1 MKDKKIDVEIR
12 MIEAYIFSKTDG
24 VSLQE
29 ISRRLKI
36 KKEDVKQYLTE
47 IELHYIQDQ
56 HGVELVK
63 NGNKYRFEIKPEIK
77 SMIFPN
83 PRKLE
88 LTETQFDVLTILFMN
103 GESRLIE
110 IENIRGKN
118 SYYQIK
124 KLTEYGLVKK
134 IKRKKQPYYML
145 TDKFYDLLPDKTIK
159 KLEDMKKSEFTKS
172 PSDNVSK

>member
-1 MKDKKIDVEIR
+1 MENKKIDVEIR

-124 KLTEYGLVKK
+124 KLTEYGLVKN
-134 IKRKKQPYYML
+134 KRNNH
-145 TDKFYDLLPDKTIK
+145 II
-159 KLEDMKKSEFTKS
+159 
-172 PSDNVSK
+172 

>member
-1 MKDKKIDVEIR
+1 MKYKITLIVMTLVAI
-12 MIEAYIFSKTDG
+12 TL
-24 VSLQE
+24 SL
-29 ISRRLKI
+29 IHI
-36 KKEDVKQYLTE
+36 C
-47 IELHYIQDQ
+47 
-56 HGVELVK
+56 
-63 NGNKYRFEIKPEIK
+63 
-77 SMIFPN
+77 
-83 PRKLE
+83 
-88 LTETQFDVLTILFMN
+88 
-103 GESRLIE
+103 RLIE

-145 TDKFYDLLPDKTIK
+145 TEKFYDLLPDKTIK

>member
-1 MKDKKIDVEIR
+1 MKDRRIDVEIR
-12 MIEAYIFSKTDG
+12 MIEALIFSKPDG
-24 VSLQE
+24 ISLQE
-29 ISRRLKI
+29 ISKRLKI
-36 KKEDVKQYLTE
+36 KTEDVKQYLNE

-56 HGVELVK
+56 HGVELAR

-83 PRKLE
+83 PKKLE

-124 KLTEYGLVKK
+124 RLMEYGLVKK
-134 IKRKKQPYYML
+134 VKRKNQPYYKL
-145 TDKFYDLLPDKTIK
+145 TDKFYDLLPDKTIR
-159 KLEDMKKSEFTKS
+159 KLEDMKKSDFAKS
-172 PSDNVSK
+172 HSDFVPK